1 MAGLEPARP
10 CEPQDFKSWVSAD
23 STTSAKGSGG
33 MIAEASVSCKRSSA
47 RGGSH
52 VAAVGFGS
60 TRSRVGSGDGLL
72 ACYASALANF
82 ATPAAGAKVAGL

>member
-47 RGGSH
+47 GGESY
-52 VAAVGFGS
+52 VAAVEFGS
-60 TRSRVGSGDGLL
+60 ARIRIRPEEGL
-72 ACYASALANF
+72 
-82 ATPAAGAKVAGL
+82 